1 MLRPTPMTVEAMQ
14 RIVNSFKQFE
24 KKIDKLQD
32 DISFHGQALMEIRV
46 ILNNMT
52 GGPVGADTSP
62 NDDAKVRQVSAKQT
76 AGMQYEHH
84 LDLPRNKGKCAIQQT
99 PKKINKTKSFEPV
112 LIRKPVSPKKSVVV
126 NNSLRLK
133 MEAARKTSQR
143 ISKKPEKLAKI
154 KKRNKS
160 Q

>member
-32 DISFHGQALMEIRV
+32 DISYHGQALMEIRV

-52 GGPVGADTSP
+52 EGPMAVDAGT
-62 NDDAKVRQVSAKQT
+62 NDDAKVKQLSAKQT
-76 AGMQYEHH
+76 AGMQHERH
-84 LDLPRNKGKCAIQQT
+84 LDLSRSKGKCATQST
-99 PKKINKTKSFEPV
+99 LKKINKAKSFEPV
-112 LIRKPVSPKKSVVV
+112 LARKTLSPKKSVVPS
-126 NNSLRLK
+126 NYLRLK
-133 MEAARKTSQR
+133 MEAARQASQR
-143 ISKKPEKLAKI
+143 SNKKPEKLSKI